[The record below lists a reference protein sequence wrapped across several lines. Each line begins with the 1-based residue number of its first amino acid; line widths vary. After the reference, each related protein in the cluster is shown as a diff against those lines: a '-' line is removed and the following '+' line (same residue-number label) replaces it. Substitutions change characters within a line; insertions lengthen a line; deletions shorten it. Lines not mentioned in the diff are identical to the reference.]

1 MGCGGFLKKK
11 YLGSRS
17 SGLSSNIWQGKIL
30 WIGSVTYCVT
40 PSSWPPSGGMLY
52 LPLFVLASLRRQ
64 LFCRFLIGTV
74 AYFPLLTLLFPT
86 PNGLES
92 PINIGLFYVFLCP
105 DPIMNI
111 ERENFSMRQ
120 SHEIYVLIIC
130 LSHIHETYMSL
141 RHRSH
146 ETVS

>member
-1 MGCGGFLKKK
+1 MNWVCHLLRNSFKLAP
-11 YLGSRS
+11 LWRHVVSTIVRP
-17 SGLSSNIWQGKIL
+17 GLLEKAAL
-30 WIGSVTYCVT
+30 
-40 PSSWPPSGGMLY
+40 
-52 LPLFVLASLRRQ
+52 
-64 LFCRFLIGTV
+64 CRFLIGTV

-111 ERENFSMRQ
+111 ERENFSMRR

-130 LSHIHETYMSL
+130 LSHTHETYMSL

-146 ETVS
+146 EIVS